1 MLPLLLASIGAL
13 LCGALCFLDALNDRI
28 HFDQVLFEDEIL
40 KLNVSS
46 NFPRFKLI
54 LGNHIILYLSLMMQR
69 SLESIF
75 YVVATIFFYQYWGK
89 S

>member
-1 MLPLLLASIGAL
+1 MLPLLLASTGAL
-13 LCGALCFLDALNDRI
+13 LCGLLCLLDALNDRI

-40 KLNVSS
+40 KLDVSS
-46 NFPRFKLI
+46 NFPRFKSI
-54 LGNHIILYLSLMMQR
+54 LGNHIILYISLMMQR
-69 SLESIF
+69 SLDNMF